1 MVTLTLPPLKS
12 DTVPFDETSL
22 RSTTTSDSSAL
33 TTSAISLTS
42 PSSPALDFS
51 RKMKNSRKNSVPIQ
65 PAVCIQ
71 LNDSGLP
78 AFPNQ
83 YVPFFIV

>member
-12 DTVPFDETSL
+12 DTVPFDVTIL
-22 RSTTTSDSSAL
+22 RSTTVSLTSAL
-33 TTSAISLTS
+33 TTSTTSLNV

-51 RKMKNSRKNSVPIQ
+51 RKMKNSRKNSVSIQ
-65 PAVCIQ
+65 PAVCNQ
-71 LNDSGLP
+71 LNDSGLQ

>member
-12 DTVPFDETSL
+12 DTVPFDVTIL
-22 RSTTTSDSSAL
+22 RSTTFSPVSAL

-51 RKMKNSRKNSVPIQ
+51 RKMKNSRKNSVSIQ
-65 PAVCIQ
+65 PAVCDQ
-71 LNDSGLP
+71 LNASGLQ